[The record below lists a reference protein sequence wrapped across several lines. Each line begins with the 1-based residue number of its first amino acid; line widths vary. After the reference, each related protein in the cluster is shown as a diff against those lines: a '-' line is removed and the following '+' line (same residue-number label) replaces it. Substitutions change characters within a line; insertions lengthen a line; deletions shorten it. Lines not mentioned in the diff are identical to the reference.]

1 MFRRR
6 RPAEPTPPT
15 TPPPAGPPAPPRTHR
30 AGGPIERIPPD
41 LPPAVPVRPA
51 PTPVPTP
58 PPVVV
63 PSPVFGP
70 PADAEPDD
78 IFVSLPD
85 ASRAL
90 RCLSVLSG
98 AESRIHRRGGEWWLR
113 AEAEPDLV
121 RTAAHSAG
129 GRVYARHDDL
139 LFRYRPFGGPVFGD
153 RGIAV
158 TALEPSDVT
167 DLIRHAPLIRTRKA
181 PLHDAAVLTPGVT
194 TEELVRRALE
204 LDLDVWQRPVRLH
217 PLGRGRDG
225 GRDGDGDGAGESV
238 MLEVT
243 VHATGARTIPAGLF
257 AAAERLPLTTV
268 FRRAGDQGELLVQ
281 HGAGLPIAD
290 HQLSTL
296 LPPGGWALA
305 DEAFGSWRIEPL
317 SDHQPAVSL
326 IKVATGFVPQPQ
338 TPLGDHGATANAELR
353 VVPRRSP
360 GQRVDAVLL
369 DDMDLVLVPLLLE
382 GHPLAESALIIRG
395 RDRHLLIAAGGLLVN
410 VGVGTPL
417 TCLGPGPLY
426 LPIGSALSPELPPA
440 ARQRLFLPD
449 DRHIVVLADGA
460 ALHFPIERRQPV
472 WELWAPARP
481 RVDLQVPP
489 ETADALAE
497 LTREQDAPRT
507 AAPQIPQPRPFPNR
521 PVTPLDAWRN
531 EAWNAEMNGDLGR
544 AAELH
549 RAHNQPLQAAHL
561 FERLAQLRDA
571 ERRPDRPPTPRLPE
585 GPP

>member
-6 RPAEPTPPT
+6 RPPEPTPPPV
-15 TPPPAGPPAPPRTHR
+15 PPPVPPAAPQPRTHR

-41 LPPAVPVRPA
+41 PPPAVPVRPA
-51 PTPVPTP
+51 PPPASPT
-58 PPVVV
+58 VVV
-63 PSPVFGP
+63 PPPQPVAP
-70 PADAEPDD
+70 SPDD
-78 IFVSLPD
+78 IIVCLPD

-90 RCLSVLSG
+90 RCLSVLGG
-98 AESRIHRRGGEWWLR
+98 AEIRIHRRDGEWWLR

-129 GRVYARHDDL
+129 GRVYARHGDL
-139 LFRYRPFGGPVFGD
+139 LFLSRPFGGPVSGD

-167 DLIRHAPLIRTRKA
+167 DLIRHAPLSRTRKA

-217 PLGRGRDG
+217 PL
-225 GRDGDGDGAGESV
+225 DGDREAGGESV
-238 MLEVT
+238 LLEVT
-243 VHATGARTIPAGLF
+243 VHAAGARTIPAALF

-281 HGAGLPIAD
+281 HGASLPIAD
-290 HQLSTL
+290 YQLSTL
-296 LPPGGWALA
+296 LPSGGWALA
-305 DEAFGSWRIEPL
+305 DEAFGSWRVEPL
-317 SDHQPAVSL
+317 GDHQPAASL

-338 TPLGDHGATANAELR
+338 TPLGDHRETANAELR

-395 RDRHLLIAAGGLLVN
+395 RDRHLLVAPGGLLVN

-449 DRHIVVLADGA
+449 DRHIVVLADAA

-472 WELWAPARP
+472 WELWAPAHP
-481 RVDLQVPP
+481 RVDLQVPRA
-489 ETADALAE
+489 TADALAE
-497 LTREQDAPRT
+497 LTREQDAPRPGT
-507 AAPQIPQPRPFPNR
+507 PSIPQPRPFPSR
-521 PVTPLDAWRN
+521 PATPLDAWRN
-531 EAWNAEMNGDLGR
+531 EAWQAETSGDLGR

-549 RAHNQPLQAAHL
+549 RAHNQPREAAHL

-571 ERRPDRPPTPRLPE
+571 ERRPDRPPTPRSPE
-585 GPP
+585 GPS